1 MMICRTPDTS
11 RLGSKFI
18 KAKPVSALLWIFTVL
33 VLCAFMATALIISDN
48 PETVSWIFL
57 AVMIFYIT
65 LTCSQVKKA
74 DIYFNSFILNDKG
87 ELIFI
92 NLGNIF
98 MNSRLFGGQHDTVNT
113 PLKVFIEW
121 FKTAERMKIFRNE
134 QDFDTFIMSNSV
146 LNLGHYVKKI
156 FSVKSNRKY
165 IIIKVRL
172 KQCNAVQSNIL
183 TEFTKTISI
192 PKNFKNA
199 GFLETELRSAIEKQ
213 P

>member
-1 MMICRTPDTS
+1 MMICRTSDTS
-11 RLGSKFI
+11 RLSSKFI
-18 KAKPVSALLWIFTVL
+18 KAKPVSALLWIFISLIICALITV
-33 VLCAFMATALIISDN
+33 ALIISNN
-48 PETVSWIFL
+48 PETISWIFL

-65 LTCSQVKKA
+65 LICTQVKKA
-74 DIYFNSFILNDKG
+74 DIYFNSFILNDEG

-98 MNSRLFGGQHDTVNT
+98 MNSRLFGGQHDIVNT

-121 FKTAERMKIFRNE
+121 FKTAERMKMFQNE
-134 QDFDTFIMSNSV
+134 RDFDTFIMSNSV
-146 LNLGHYVKKI
+146 LNLGHYVEKI
-156 FSVKSNRKY
+156 FSIKSNRKY

-183 TEFTKTISI
+183 TEFTKTIRI
-192 PKNFKNA
+192 PKDFKNA
-199 GFLETELRSAIEKQ
+199 GLLEIALRSAIEKQ

>member
-1 MMICRTPDTS
+1 MMICRTSDTS

-18 KAKPVSALLWIFTVL
+18 KAKPVSALLWIFTAL

-48 PETVSWIFL
+48 PEAVSWIFL
-57 AVMIFYIT
+57 AVMIFYVILICT
-65 LTCSQVKKA
+65 QVKKA
-74 DIYFNSFILNDKG
+74 DIYFNSFILNDEG

-98 MNSRLFGGQHDTVNT
+98 MNSRLFGGQYDTVNT

-121 FKTAERMKIFRNE
+121 FKTAERMKMFQNE
-134 QDFDTFIMSNSV
+134 RDFDTFILSNSV
-146 LNLGHYVKKI
+146 LNLGHYVEKI
-156 FSVKSNRKY
+156 FSVKNNRKY
-165 IIIKVRL
+165 IITKVRL

-183 TEFTKTISI
+183 TEFTKTIRI

-199 GFLETELRSAIEKQ
+199 RLLEIALRSAIEKQ